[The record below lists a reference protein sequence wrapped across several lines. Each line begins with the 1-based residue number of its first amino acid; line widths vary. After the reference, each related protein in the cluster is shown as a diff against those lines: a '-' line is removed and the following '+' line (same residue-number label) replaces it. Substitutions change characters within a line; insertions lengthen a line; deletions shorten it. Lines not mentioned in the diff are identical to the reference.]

1 MPVTSVAKPPLGG
14 IVRAQKVVVI
24 TGATS
29 GVGRATARVFAE
41 RGWRIGVLARGEDG
55 LKATAAEVEELGGRA
70 LAIPTDVADVEQ
82 VERAVPPRALARAQR
97 RAYHDGSAAGPEHA
111 AVRRC
116 EVAAAAPRATGAA
129 DLPARGRRARDRM
142 GRRPSASS

>member
-55 LKATAAEVEELGGRA
+55 LKATAAEVEEFGGRA

-82 VERAVPPRALARAQR
+82 VERAGAQIE
-97 RAYHDGSAAGPEHA
+97 AELGGMDVWINDAMTSVFAPFVQITPE
-111 AVRRC
+111 
-116 EVAAAAPRATGAA
+116 EYERATGAA